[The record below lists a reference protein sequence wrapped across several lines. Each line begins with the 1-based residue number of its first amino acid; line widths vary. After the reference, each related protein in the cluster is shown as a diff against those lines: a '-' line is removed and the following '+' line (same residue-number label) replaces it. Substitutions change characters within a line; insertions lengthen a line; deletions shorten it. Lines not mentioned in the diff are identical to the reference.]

1 MMTVSASRYPMARI
15 PVLASNVVAA
25 SQPLA
30 AQAGLRMLLAGG
42 SAVDAALAAAATLT
56 VVEPIMNGIGG
67 DLYAAVW
74 DGERL
79 HALNST
85 GASPAAWHRSRFD
98 KYDQMPMKGWDTV
111 TVPGQVAGWRAL
123 SKRFGK
129 LPFQQLF
136 GPAVDYAERGFPVSP
151 FVASVWSE
159 LAALV
164 SDQPGFAKTFLID
177 GRPPVA
183 GEVWRAPGHARALQ
197 AIAETEGESF
207 YRGAL
212 AEAIVSFS
220 ERTGGCLSLDDFAA
234 HEPIWCEP
242 LSLQYR
248 DYTLHELPPN
258 GFGIAALMALG
269 ILEHFDVRA
278 MGQDSADA
286 YHVQIEA
293 MRLAFADLY
302 KHVSDPRSM
311 RVPVTSLLDRDY
323 LAQRARLIDLRR
335 AGAPAP
341 GKPRLGGTV
350 YLTTADASGM
360 MVSLIQ
366 SNYWAFGSGLVV
378 PDLGIALHNRGS
390 NFTLE
395 RGHPNEVGPRK
406 VPLHTIIPGFVT
418 RHGAP
423 VMSFG
428 VMGGAMQTQ
437 GHLQFLS
444 RLGDFDQEPQS
455 ICDAPRFMLS
465 PTDGVVNVEAHM
477 PRDVANLLAAR
488 GHRMQTFPTGHL
500 TFGSAQLISRVGN
513 NYCAVSDPRRDGIAA
528 GF

>member
-1 MMTVSASRYPMARI
+1 MNVSASRYPTARI
-15 PVLASNVVAA
+15 PLLASNAVAA

-42 SAVDAALAAAATLT
+42 NAVDAALAAAATLT
-56 VVEPIMNGIGG
+56 VVEPTMNGIGG
-67 DLYAAVW
+67 DLYAIVW
-74 DGERL
+74 DGKQL

-85 GASPAAWHRSRFD
+85 GQSPAAWYRSRFD

-111 TVPGQVAGWRAL
+111 TVPGQVAGWTAL

-151 FVASVWSE
+151 FVASVWEE

-164 SDQPGFAKTFLID
+164 SDQPGFAETFLID
-177 GRPPVA
+177 GRSPAV
-183 GEVWRAPGHARALQ
+183 GEVWRAPGHAVSLK
-197 AIAETEGESF
+197 AIAETQGETF

-220 ERTGGCLSLDDFAA
+220 ERTGGCLSLDDLAA
-234 HEPIWCEP
+234 HQPTWCTP

-248 DYTLHELPPN
+248 GYTLHELPPN

-269 ILEHFDVRA
+269 ILENFDVRA
-278 MGQDSADA
+278 MGRDSLDA

-293 MRLAFADLY
+293 VRLAFADLY
-302 KHVSDPRSM
+302 AHVSDPQTM
-311 RVPVTSLLDRDY
+311 RVPVSSLLDRDY
-323 LAQRARLIDLRR
+323 LARRAQLVDLRR
-335 AGAPAP
+335 AGAPLP
-341 GKPRLGGTV
+341 GKLRLGGTV
-350 YLTTADASGM
+350 YLTAADASGL

-378 PDLGIALHNRGS
+378 PGTGIALHNRGA

-406 VPLHTIIPGFVT
+406 APLHTIIPGFVT
-418 RHGAP
+418 RNGAP
-423 VMSFG
+423 VWSFG
-428 VMGGAMQTQ
+428 VMGAAMQTQ

-444 RLGDFDQEPQS
+444 RLADFDQDPQS

-465 PTDGVVNVEAHM
+465 PADGAVNLEAHL
-477 PRDVANLLAAR
+477 PAGIADELIVR
-488 GHRMQTFPTGHL
+488 GHRIQMLPSGHL
-500 TFGSAQLISRVGN
+500 TFGSAQLIGRTGGV
-513 NYCAVSDPRRDGIAA
+513 YCAVSDPRRDGIAA